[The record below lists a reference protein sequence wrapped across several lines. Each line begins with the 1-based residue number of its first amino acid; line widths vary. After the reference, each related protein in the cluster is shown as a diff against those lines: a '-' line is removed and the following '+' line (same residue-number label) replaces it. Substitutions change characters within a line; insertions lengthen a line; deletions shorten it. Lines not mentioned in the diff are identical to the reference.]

1 MLELRGSIP
10 GGDFPFRYCMMI
22 VKKKKKKKKKKTCK
36 CRQNGIDRLLNL
48 PSSPLIE

>member
-22 VKKKKKKKKKKTCK
+22 VKKKKKKRTKKLVSVGKMALTVY
-36 CRQNGIDRLLNL
+36 
-48 PSSPLIE
+48 